1 MPATRSSS
9 TVNASPPDTAA
20 RPGSGRSART
30 ALCIAALA
38 LACFAWVTHGFAAV
52 TSDGVRR
59 ADIAR
64 TPRALPGL
72 ALVDARGQ
80 PLSLADYGRASDAVT
95 FVTLVYVR
103 CQSVCLTSAAGQSWL
118 QTEIQARQLQGR
130 VRLLTLS
137 FDPASDTPEVLAQ
150 HARRLNAQPA
160 LWRFAG
166 LREVGDLPA
175 LLQLFGTVVLP
186 DGLGGYSHNAALFL
200 IDRQGRLVRAYDVD
214 RPDIALADVLR
225 ALPGPAGAPG
235 EPDA

>member
-1 MPATRSSS
+1 MPGRQPRPSRTA
-9 TVNASPPDTAA
+9 NLAAPDAKA
-20 RPGSGRSART
+20 HGGHWRSALA

-38 LACFAWVTHGFAAV
+38 LACFAGVTQGFAAI

-64 TPRALPGL
+64 QPRTLPDLG
-72 ALVDARGQ
+72 LVDALGQ
-80 PLSLADYGRASDAVT
+80 PLSLADYVRASDTLT
-95 FVTLVYVR
+95 FVTLLYVR

-118 QTEIQARQLQGR
+118 QAEIRARQLQGR

-137 FDPASDTPEVLAQ
+137 FDPANDTPEVLAQ
-150 HARRLNAQPA
+150 HARRLDADPA

-166 LREVGDLPA
+166 LRSITDLQEM
-175 LLQLFGTVVLP
+175 LQLFGTVVLP

-200 IDRQGRLVRAYDVD
+200 IDHQGKLVRAYDVD

-225 ALPGPAGAPG
+225 GLSGARGAPG
-235 EPDA
+235 T

>member
-1 MPATRSSS
+1 MVPVPPA
-9 TVNASPPDTAA
+9 PQ
-20 RPGSGRSART
+20 RPGSGRSVLA

-38 LACFAWVTHGFAAV
+38 LAGFAAVTHGFAAV

-72 ALVDARGQ
+72 ALVDARGR

-95 FVTLVYVR
+95 FVTLLYVR

-118 QTEIQARQLQGR
+118 QAEIQARQLQGR

-137 FDPASDTPEVLAQ
+137 FDPANDTPEVLAQ
-150 HARRLNAQPA
+150 HARRLGADPA

-166 LREVGDLPA
+166 LRQVGDLPA
-175 LLQLFGTVVLP
+175 LLDLFGTVVLP
-186 DGLGGYSHNAALFL
+186 DGLGGYAHNAALFL
-200 IDRQGRLVRAYDVD
+200 LDRSGRLVRAYDVD

-225 ALPGPAGAPG
+225 ALPGLAGAPG
-235 EPDA
+235 A